1 MHSTQNASSM
11 KALKKGKFW
20 IGKFKNPLYVQC
32 FKNTP
37 ISIPIINNCSCI

>member
-1 MHSTQNASSM
+1 MHSTQNALSM

-20 IGKFKNPLYVQC
+20 IGKFKNPLYL
-32 FKNTP
+32 NTP